1 MVTISMSCIY
11 IGLCLLAYLMNML
24 YGWEMIFTAL
34 LLLPIYAYAKSNKRV
49 MNTFICIQTIAL
61 FARYAVSTVVGVK
74 FTNIVKPI
82 SMDDTLIKQFSGITT
97 IVGWFI
103 WLALTGGIVY
113 VTAKSCSAQCKTIK
127 ELENSKSIIHA
138 INLFSV
144 TTVIV
149 IISVVVAGQAYA
161 LNDYYWNLLV
171 FVLVA
176 IMIAIAVYAMQ
187 INIIRERK
195 EQIILAEKDDLVMI
209 DLDDKSEEIE
219 KGIKENGTELA
230 KKVLDLDESEKE
242 SPIVTLEKESD
253 KVE

>member
-1 MVTISMSCIY
+1 MVVISMSCIY

-34 LLLPIYAYAKSNKRV
+34 LLLPIYAYAKSNKRII
-49 MNTFICIQTIAL
+49 NAFICVQTLML
-61 FARYAVSTVVGVK
+61 FVRYAVSTIIGVK
-74 FTNIVKPI
+74 FPDIVKPI
-82 SMDDTLIKQFSGITT
+82 SMDDTIIKQFSGLST
-97 IVGWFI
+97 IAGWFI
-103 WLALTGGIVY
+103 WLALTGVIVY
-113 VTAKSCSAQCKTIK
+113 VTAKSSSAQCKTIK
-127 ELENSKSIIHA
+127 ELENSKPIIHA

-149 IISVVVAGQAYA
+149 IISIVVAGQAYA
-161 LNDYYWNLLV
+161 LNGYYWNLLV

-209 DLDDKSEEIE
+209 DLDDKSDEIE
-219 KGIKENGTELA
+219 KDIKENGTELA
-230 KKVLDLDESEKE
+230 KKVLDLDESKKE